1 MRNST
6 ERMIAL
12 MTRTIR
18 DILTTKRLVYAFMAR
33 TCSPEFA
40 REMYEDAREK
50 AGLEGPLGRSD
61 SSERANKEPFLLFH
75 GNI

>member
-1 MRNST
+1 MPSWQGS
-6 ERMIAL
+6 
-12 MTRTIR
+12 
-18 DILTTKRLVYAFMAR
+18 ILRIY
-33 TCSPEFA
+33 SPEFA